1 VTNQAPDGPPR
12 PSLADKINRLFE
24 VMHPRGRGPLSNEEV
39 AAEITAGGG
48 ATISASYLWL
58 LRTGKRNNPTASHLE
73 ALARYFGVT
82 PAYFF
87 DEEVAGDIERELD
100 LLKAMR
106 DAGVKHLALRASG
119 LTPDVLSAIT
129 VMLEQARKAQGLP
142 DVDADDGEDDASGR
156 GPSQSGSSN
165 DVDGE

>member
-142 DVDADDGEDDASGR
+142 DVDADIGEDDASGHGPPQR
-156 GPSQSGSSN
+156 GSG
-165 DVDGE
+165 VVEDGE

>member
-1 VTNQAPDGPPR
+1 MTNQAPDGPPR

-119 LTPDVLSAIT
+119 LTSDVLSAIT